1 MTVYKLK
8 NLGYAWIDNATIN
21 DIDCIEITDE
31 EVMIFRDG
39 KEVANAIISY
49 VDEVGYHEY
58 DENGYTNNDTGGI
71 IYEYE

>member
-8 NLGYAWIDNATIN
+8 NLGYAWIDSATIN

-58 DENGYTNNDTGGI
+58 DENGHTNNNTGGI